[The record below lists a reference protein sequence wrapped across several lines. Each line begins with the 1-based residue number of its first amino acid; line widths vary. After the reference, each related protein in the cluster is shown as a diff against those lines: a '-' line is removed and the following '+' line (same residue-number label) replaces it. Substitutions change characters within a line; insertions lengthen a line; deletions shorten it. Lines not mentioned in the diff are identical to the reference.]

1 LIRACVA
8 ASGRSIIPGARKG
21 NGTMR
26 IYARQLIRLG
36 NNGLW
41 QSFFHAAAVLSFFS
55 FSACSSIGEFLQSSG
70 SDPADRMRVVQT
82 PANFDIALRENQAAL
97 AHGNGNAD
105 VALFNIGVILAHPSN
120 SKKDYS
126 RSLLSFKTLVKG
138 HPQSP
143 LLDQSKTWIQVLEQ
157 QQELVQ
163 ERQKLAEERRALTR
177 DREALLEERQKLE
190 YVNRKS
196 LQLDL
201 EIEKRRRRSLQ
212 K

>member
-1 LIRACVA
+1 M
-8 ASGRSIIPGARKG
+8 ARRGKG
-21 NGTMR
+21 NRIMR
-26 IYARQLIRLG
+26 IFARQVSLG
-36 NNGLW
+36 GNAGVR
-41 QSFFHAAAVLSFFS
+41 QSFFRAVAVLSFLS
-55 FSACSSIGEFLQSSG
+55 LSACSSIGEFLQPSG
-70 SDPADRMRVVQT
+70 SDPADRRRVVQT
-82 PANFDIALRENQAAL
+82 PANFDIALRENQTAL
-97 AHGNGNAD
+97 AQGNGNAD

-126 RSLLSFKTLVKG
+126 RALHSFKTLVKG

-143 LLDQSKTWIQVLEQ
+143 LLDPSKAWIQVLEQ
-157 QQELVQ
+157 QQELAE

-177 DREALLEERQKLE
+177 DREALLQERQKLD